1 MKTGTLIL
9 ANRYAKAFDRI
20 AKNTDEAARNLAS
33 FEDALKNL
41 QGISTYLVNPTIN
54 SKIKEN
60 LIKKSLPDN
69 IARALVIVLIKEKRF
84 DLTDE
89 ILKQLNVL
97 LDERRGI
104 KRAKVTSAVKLNEE
118 TKKQI
123 QTALEKYFET
133 KLTLGFEEDE
143 SLISGLKIK
152 MGDFY
157 IEDSSRSRLSELEN
171 ALRE

>member
-9 ANRYAKAFDRI
+9 AARYAKALDRI

-33 FEDALKNL
+33 FEEALKNI
-41 QGISTYLVNPTIN
+41 QNIPAYLVNPTIN
-54 SKIKEN
+54 SQVKES
-60 LIKKSLPDN
+60 LIEKSLPDN
-69 IARALVIVLIKEKRF
+69 LARAFLKVLIKEKRF
-84 DLTDE
+84 YLANE
-89 ILKQLNVL
+89 ILKELNVL

-104 KRAKVTSAVKLNEE
+104 KRAQVTSAVQLNED

-123 QTALEKYFET
+123 QTALEKYFKT
-133 KLTLGFEEDE
+133 KLTLGFEEDK

-157 IEDSSRSRLSELEN
+157 IEDSSRSRLRELEN
-171 ALRE
+171 VLRE

>member
-9 ANRYAKAFDRI
+9 AARYAKALDRI

-33 FEDALKNL
+33 FEEALKNL
-41 QGISTYLVNPTIN
+41 QGVSAYLANPTIN
-54 SKIKEN
+54 SKVKEN
-60 LIKKSLPDN
+60 LIEKSLPDN
-69 IARALVIVLIKEKRF
+69 TARAFLKVLIKEKRF
-84 DLTDE
+84 VLADE
-89 ILKQLNVL
+89 ILKQLNIL

-104 KRAKVTSAVKLNEE
+104 KRAQVTSAVQLNED

-123 QTALEKYFET
+123 QTALEKYFKT
-133 KLTLGFEEDE
+133 KLTLGFEEDK

-157 IEDSSRSRLSELEN
+157 IEDSSRSRLRELEN
-171 ALRE
+171 VLRE